1 MQVEMIMITTT
12 RLMWQPTQIVRL
24 PVKESG
30 KMGFGDFFV
39 KTQTIVFV
47 CLKMVLWITPPLMTL
62 TEIFHII
69 LVRGK
74 FLHILE
80 LLGIIAT
87 KSM

>member
-1 MQVEMIMITTT
+1 MQVDQVTIFTTS
-12 RLMWQPTQIVRL
+12 LMWQPTQIVRL

-30 KMGFGDFFV
+30 MLGFGDLSV

-62 TEIFHII
+62 TEIFHFI